1 MCWWQIVSYTCN
13 AFGLYL
19 INDGYINEGFVLTAS
34 SYNMLL
40 QINLRLTLSVLEKL
54 ENDEWTKMEQV
65 SSQSSCSHHLEYW

>member
-19 INDGYINEGFVLTAS
+19 INDWYINEGFVLTAS

-40 QINLRLTLSVLEKL
+40 QINIRLTLSVLEKL

-65 SSQSSCSHHLEYW
+65 SSQSSCMHQLEYW